1 MCYSMESLLEIM
13 AIPDFHP
20 WGQRVGLQGPKG
32 SKGRCKMS
40 HRINLMGPL
49 MFCFGPRGD
58 LERPRKLFRG
68 PRGLMRG
75 AIGFLG
81 VKVDPMGQSGWFD
94 EFSDDS

>member
-1 MCYSMESLLEIM
+1 MEIR

-20 WGQRVGLQGPKG
+20 WGQRVGLEGPKG
-32 SKGRCKMS
+32 SRGRCKMS

-49 MFCFGPRGD
+49 MFCFGSRSD

-75 AIGFLG
+75 ASGFLG
-81 VKVDPMGQSGWFD
+81 VKGGSHGAIGLV
-94 EFSDDS
+94 